1 MNLEIEE
8 EDDCMII
15 RYFNLCR
22 SMEDRKKEGGKFQDT
37 LIFNEMISHLELEE
51 IPLKE
56 RKYTCSN
63 MQYDPLLEWCFTSS
77 NWITKYPNT
86 FFCLFLDL
94 SQTTLLVLV
103 KLALRS
109 QKQLSLGHWL
119 NQLGFLEV
127 VEGSRMW
134 MLE

>member
-8 EDDCMII
+8 EGDCMII

-22 SMEDRKKEGGKFQDT
+22 SMEDRNKEGGKFQDT
-37 LIFNEMISHLELEE
+37 LIFNEMISHLELVE

-56 RKYTCSN
+56 RKYTWSD

-86 FFCLFLDL
+86 SFCLFLDL

-103 KLALRS
+103 KLAL
-109 QKQLSLGHWL
+109 
-119 NQLGFLEV
+119 
-127 VEGSRMW
+127 
-134 MLE
+134 